1 MNKSNLLKVFLS
13 LVLSVML
20 ILFTTTV
27 NAADSFNDITNQLM
41 NNSSGGNN
49 STNTPSTNS
58 TNNSS
63 NSANNSSNRT
73 NNSTNRTN
81 NNSSSNRNNNTN
93 RNSSVYNNS
102 NLPSTGLGDSL
113 PIAALVVV
121 FGISAV
127 YAYKK
132 IKDYRNI

>member
-1 MNKSNLLKVFLS
+1 MNKSNLLKVFFS
-13 LVLSVML
+13 LILSVMV

-27 NAADSFNDITNQLM
+27 NAAENLSNFTDITNQLNGSSG
-41 NNSSGGNN
+41 NNSSNTSN
-49 STNTPSTNS
+49 SA
-58 TNNSS
+58 NNSS
-63 NSANNSSNRT
+63 NSTNNSSNRT

>member
-1 MNKSNLLKVFLS
+1 MNKSNLLKVFFS
-13 LVLSVML
+13 LILSVMV

-27 NAADSFNDITNQLM
+27 NAAENLSNFTDITNQLNGSSG
-41 NNSSGGNN
+41 NNSSNTSN
-49 STNTPSTNS
+49 SA
-58 TNNSS
+58 NNSS
-63 NSANNSSNRT
+63 NSTNNSSNRT

-121 FGISAV
+121 FGISAI